1 MTDLPPA
8 GYLSNASRDVGEMK
22 QALEDIVAVIRE
34 IIGGNAE
41 ELRTISNGVI
51 TPTRASVVVDTESGA
66 AADDLDQ
73 ISTAN
78 LPDGRTIL
86 IRSAD
91 ASRVVT
97 VRHAQGGAG
106 QIHLVDNANLALS
119 SPTQWLWLIRRGNDW
134 HEIMRFYGNNK
145 AAALAFFGAI
155 TSARKIQTGAGLA
168 GGGDLSADRTLSVI
182 VPLGQCRLTLDS
194 GNLKLSRYNGRF
206 LFIGGALHEIP
217 AEGVTLPPTGLSAN
231 TTYYI
236 YAWMDSGV
244 MKLEASTT
252 PPTVAMPYGN
262 MVKAVAG
269 GEQYS
274 LVGMARVVAGP
285 AFADSDA
292 QRLVASYFNR
302 RLRRGRREHAGEISV
317 GAGPVVELS
326 SALRCEF
333 LVWGDEDVFWSTN
346 AEAFGVASGHDTS
359 SYGAFDGVAEPE
371 FGRNVVT
378 VASLINYSGHAS
390 LSSVKTGLAEGY
402 HYFTMFG
409 GVETGTG
416 RWRSIT
422 TTIATRI

>member
-134 HEIMRFYGNNK
+134 HEIMRGFGNNK
-145 AAALAFFGAI
+145 LAALAFLGFPAL
-155 TSARKIQTGAGLA
+155 TGAGKSFLRAREDETGVEFRTPAQVITDIAAIKQGKHTISLTA
-168 GGGDLSADRTLSVI
+168 GAAAPWNSQDSPALDYYSNTYVKFWAW
-182 VPLGQCRLTLDS
+182 TLDS
-194 GNLKLSRYNGRF
+194 SMNMGAMFSVPMPKGWNEASALEIEILWAPAASEAGDVKWDAYVSHQGDGDGDPTAWAVGPLSVTDASNGVQY
-206 LFIGGALHEIP
+206 ALHVAPVINTGAIP
-217 AEGVTLPPTGLSAN
+217 NVSENDTINILIVRNAADEADTMVAN
-231 TTYYI
+231 ALLRGI
-236 YAWMDSGV
+236 RVKYAV
-244 MKLEASTT
+244 NA
-252 PPTVAMPYGN
+252 P
-262 MVKAVAG
+262 
-269 GEQYS
+269 
-274 LVGMARVVAGP
+274 
-285 AFADSDA
+285 SD
-292 QRLVASYFNR
+292 
-302 RLRRGRREHAGEISV
+302 
-317 GAGPVVELS
+317 
-326 SALRCEF
+326 
-333 LVWGDEDVFWSTN
+333 D
-346 AEAFGVASGHDTS
+346 
-359 SYGAFDGVAEPE
+359 
-371 FGRNVVT
+371 
-378 VASLINYSGHAS
+378 
-390 LSSVKTGLAEGY
+390 
-402 HYFTMFG
+402 
-409 GVETGTG
+409 
-416 RWRSIT
+416 
-422 TTIATRI
+422 